1 MPLYRSA
8 SSLSFAE
15 PRRPPLLQDWVD
27 RSLSEGLSAARDRAG
42 PVLHVSAKKV
52 DWELPLGAFDSSVT
66 DAFFFGG
73 RNRVVVGVGVSKV
86 LEPGSSRRTDSQTG
100 GNLLGKDAL
109 STVDASKIMVM
120 GGWGFP
126 RARRLNGAGVWRD
139 FPPSRWVVPALTLTS
154 EGGETHFALA
164 VHLRPSSDLA
174 PLRRLYRALLKA
186 LELRTTDGP
195 QRSDATTESL
205 PGLQSS
211 RSIPSQQSWLSL
223 AQDAID
229 SISRDELKKLV
240 LSRAVALTFRGKVV
254 ASVVLRRLIALNP
267 DSTVFAIKRRG
278 SVFLGAT
285 PESLMSARKGE
296 VEVDC
301 VAASAPRSEDTTTD
315 ESLGARLLR
324 DPKSRR
330 EHEFVVQAAVR
341 TLTPISS
348 RIEVPDG
355 PVLKKLTTIHHLYT
369 PVRAKLL
376 DGEDVW
382 AAALALWPNP
392 AMGGE
397 PKEKA
402 VGWISKFEKFNRGWY
417 SGVVGLLNAR
427 LDEADLVVGIRSGVI
442 KGRQA
447 VIYAGAGLVAGSE
460 PQEEFEETSWK
471 LKTMRR
477 ALGIDAA
484 VNLARGG

>member
-1 MPLYRSA
+1 MPLYRNA

-15 PRRPPLLQDWVD
+15 PRHRSLLEDWVD
-27 RSLSEGLSAARDRAG
+27 RSLSEGLSAARDRDG
-42 PVLHVSAKKV
+42 PVLHVSAEKV
-52 DWELPLGAFDSSVT
+52 DWELPLGAFDSSVG

-73 RNRVVVGVGVSKV
+73 RDRVVVGVGVSKV
-86 LEPGSSRRTDSQTG
+86 LVPGSSRRTGSQTRR
-100 GNLLGKDAL
+100 NLLGKEAV

-126 RARRLNGAGVWRD
+126 RARGLNGAGVWRD
-139 FPPSRWVVPALTLTS
+139 FPTSRWVVPALTLAS
-154 EGGETHFALA
+154 EGGETHLALA

-174 PLRRLYRALLKA
+174 PLHRLYRALLTA
-186 LELRTTDGP
+186 LELRATDGP
-195 QRSDATTESL
+195 HRTDGTTESL
-205 PGLQSS
+205 PRLESS
-211 RSIPSQQSWLSL
+211 KSIPSQESWLSL

-229 SISRDELKKLV
+229 SISRDELKKVV
-240 LSRAVALTFRGKVV
+240 LSRAVSLTFRSKVAV
-254 ASVVLRRLIALNP
+254 SAVLRRLIALNP
-267 DSTVFAIKRRG
+267 GSTVFAIKSRA

-285 PESLMSARKGE
+285 PESLMSVRKGE

-301 VAASAPRSEDTTTD
+301 VAASAPRSEDKTTD

-330 EHEFVVQAAVR
+330 EHQFVVRAAVS

-348 RIEVPDG
+348 RIEVPDA

-369 PVRAKLL
+369 PLRAKLL

-382 AAALALWPNP
+382 GAALALWPNP

-402 VGWISKFEKFNRGWY
+402 VGWIRKFEKFNRGWY

-442 KGRQA
+442 KGRHA

-460 PQEEFEETSWK
+460 PSEEFEETSWK
-471 LKTMRR
+471 LKTMRS
-477 ALGIDAA
+477 ALGIDAE
-484 VNLARGG
+484 VGVGRGG